1 MDLSNVRAVL
11 IEDQRLVMLR
21 FMASVGGYSAND
33 SILDDV
39 LAQFSHHISR
49 DQVRTHMRWLE
60 EQGLVVIEQLG
71 KLTLNAR
78 ITQRGIDVSK
88 GEAFV
93 DGVKR
98 PSPGA

>member
-1 MDLSNVRAVL
+1 MDLKDIFIA
-11 IEDQRLVMLR
+11 DQRLVILR
-21 FMASVGGYSAND
+21 TLAAAPGYRAND

-49 DQVRTHMRWLE
+49 DQVRTHVRWLE
-60 EQGLVVIEQLG
+60 EQGLVIVEPLG
-71 KLTLNAR
+71 RTLNAQ

>member
-1 MDLSNVRAVL
+1 MDLKDIFIA
-11 IEDQRLVMLR
+11 DQRLVILR
-21 FMASVGGYSAND
+21 TLAAAPGYRAND

-49 DQVRTHMRWLE
+49 DQVRTHVRWLE
-60 EQGLVVIEQLG
+60 EQGLVVVEPLG
-71 KLTLNAR
+71 RTLNAK
-78 ITQRGIDVSK
+78 ITQRGIDVAK

>member
-1 MDLSNVRAVL
+1 MDLKNIFIA
-11 IEDQRLVMLR
+11 DQRLVILR
-21 FMASVGGYSAND
+21 TLAAAPGYRAND

-49 DQVRTHMRWLE
+49 DQVRTHVRWLE
-60 EQGLVVIEQLG
+60 EQGLVIVEPLG
-71 KLTLNAR
+71 RTLNAK
-78 ITQRGIDVSK
+78 ITQYGIDVSR

>member
-1 MDLSNVRAVL
+1 MDLKNIFIA
-11 IEDQRLVMLR
+11 DQRLVILR
-21 FMASVGGYSAND
+21 TLAAAPGYRAND

-49 DQVRTHMRWLE
+49 DQVRTHVRWLE
-60 EQGLVVIEQLG
+60 EQGLVIVEPLG
-71 KLTLNAR
+71 RTLNAK
-78 ITQRGIDVSK
+78 ITQNGIDVSR

>member
-1 MDLSNVRAVL
+1 MEQYKA
-11 IEDQRLVMLR
+11 IFIADQRLVILR
-21 FMASVGGYSAND
+21 TLAAAPGYSAND

-39 LAQFSHHISR
+39 LGQFSHHISR
-49 DQVRTHMRWLE
+49 DQVRTHVRWLE
-60 EQGLVVIEQLG
+60 EQGLVTVEPLG
-71 KLTLNAR
+71 RTLNAK
-78 ITQRGIDVSK
+78 ITQRGMDVSR